1 MEKSEKILKVAM
13 GSSVEDKEQVLEQI
27 KKDKQDMATYK
38 SAKIA
43 WSFLA
48 ASKEVPS
55 HEVEESYKKLRQRIK
70 KAEAPSKRLPFLKYA
85 AVLVLLIG
93 ISLIMFWLGGN
104 HQSNKK
110 QSVHYST
117 VVAEYG
123 QIAHVILPD
132 SSIVWLNSGT
142 KLIYSNDFAV
152 NSRHLKLEGQAF
164 FEISKNKNL
173 PLKVSTESGITVKVL
188 GTKFDV
194 RAYSGDEE
202 VSVVLEEGSVELES
216 FSSQGTNQKLVPG
229 EMVTYNV
236 SENKMDIVSIETGDY
251 TSWKEGA
258 LVFIDEPMQQV
269 IRKIERRY
277 NVEVEVINP
286 AVYQSIFNANFK
298 NESLEEILD
307 FIQFSC
313 PITYQLIDEGGG
325 KTKIILK

>member
-1 MEKSEKILKVAM
+1 
-13 GSSVEDKEQVLEQI
+13 
-27 KKDKQDMATYK
+27 MATYK

-55 HEVEESYKKLRQRIK
+55 HEVEESYKRLSQRIK
-70 KAEAPSKRLPFLKYA
+70 RAEAPAKRLPFLKYA
-85 AVLVLLIG
+85 AALVLLIG
-93 ISLIMFWLGGN
+93 ISSIMFWLGGN
-104 HQSNKK
+104 YKINKK

-132 SSIVWLNSGT
+132 SSVVWLNSGT
-142 KLIYSNDFAV
+142 KLTYSNDFAV

-173 PLKVSTESGITVKVL
+173 PLKVATEAGISVKVL

-194 RAYSGDEE
+194 KAYPGDDQ
-202 VSVVLEEGSVELES
+202 VNVVLEEGSVELES
-216 FSSQGTNQKLVPG
+216 FKNQGTKQKLVPG
-229 EMVTYNV
+229 EMMTYNV
-236 SENKMDIVSIETGDY
+236 SENRMNIARIETGDY

-258 LVFIDEPMQQV
+258 LVFKDEPMQQV
-269 IRKIERRY
+269 IRKLERRY
-277 NVEVEVINP
+277 NVEVEVINT

-298 NESLEEILD
+298 NESLKEILD
-307 FIQFSC
+307 FIEFSC
-313 PITYQLIDEGGG
+313 PITYQLVDEGEG